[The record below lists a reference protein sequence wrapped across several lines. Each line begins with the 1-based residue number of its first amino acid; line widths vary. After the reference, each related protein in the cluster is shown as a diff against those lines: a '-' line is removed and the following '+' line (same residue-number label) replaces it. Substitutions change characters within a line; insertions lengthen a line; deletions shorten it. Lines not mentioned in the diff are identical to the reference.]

1 MINFKSSIL
10 YTITFI
16 FCISAVSVTLAFLY
30 LIQHDKENYT
40 EELNFK
46 YSVIAGATL
55 FHLNNFITAE
65 QMQEQ
70 IKDYKM
76 EEMTDEVLKS
86 HILTHGEILDK
97 EQKKIGESAII
108 SYEKNNYLN
117 IVHGDTNM
125 LLKDSEFQPYRYYIM
140 RGIFGL
146 VLFIVAFTYILVI
159 RKIRPLKKLKQQI
172 DKFAEGSLETPKMQ
186 SGTDEISEVSNAFY
200 ASVNHIKKLNHSRQ
214 LFLRNIMHE
223 LKTPIT
229 KGRIIAEM
237 TRDEKQKHR
246 LISIFERLETMINEF
261 ASIESITSGMELT
274 NIGTY
279 RLIDIF
285 DEAIDLAMIERD
297 NIYFNIGRDLHLNV
311 DFKLFSLAVKNMIDN
326 ALKYST
332 NKSVTIAI
340 NDKNIRF
347 ISTGKP
353 LEKEFEYYLSPFTQG
368 SNKIKGFGL
377 GLYIVDNILKAHKIN
392 FTYHHQSGENVFSFE
407 NLETLYQ

>member
-1 MINFKSSIL
+1 
-10 YTITFI
+10 
-16 FCISAVSVTLAFLY
+16 VSVTLAFLY